1 MLKKPP
7 HGLFLTGTDTEVGK
21 TYVATLIVK
30 ELAAAGHR
38 VGVYKPVASDCV
50 SDGRQ
55 LVSEDAVAL
64 WEAAGHPLSLDAVCP
79 QRFQAPLAP
88 HLSARTEGREIDS
101 ELMRTGISAWSDECD
116 IVIVEGAGGLMS
128 PISDDEYFADLAYDF
143 GYKVL
148 VVAPNT
154 IGVINQSLSA
164 LITAA
169 CFRDGIPMGGIILND
184 ARMFDGD
191 VSMETN
197 REQIASRAMAPVL
210 TRLRYEGQQFD
221 DQIDWMAVAQDKLEP
236 ADSEPVK

>member
-7 HGLFLTGTDTEVGK
+7 LGLFITGTDTEVGK
-21 TYVATLIVK
+21 TYVATHIAKDLV
-30 ELAAAGHR
+30 AAGHR
-38 VGVYKPVASDCV
+38 VGVYKPVASECV

-64 WEAAGHPLSLDAVCP
+64 WEAAGHPLTLEAVCP

-88 HLSARTEGREIDS
+88 HLAARNEGRELDT
-101 ELMRTGISAWSDECD
+101 ELMRSGISVWADECD

-128 PISDDEYFADLAYDF
+128 PISDDEYFADVAYDL
-143 GYKVL
+143 GYPTI

-169 CFRDGIPMGGIILND
+169 CFRDGIPIAGVILND

-197 REQIASRAMAPVL
+197 REQISSRSVSPVL
-210 TRLRYEGQQFD
+210 TRLRYEADEFD
-221 DQIDWMAVAQDKLEP
+221 EQVDWMMVAQQTLNATE
-236 ADSEPVK
+236 A